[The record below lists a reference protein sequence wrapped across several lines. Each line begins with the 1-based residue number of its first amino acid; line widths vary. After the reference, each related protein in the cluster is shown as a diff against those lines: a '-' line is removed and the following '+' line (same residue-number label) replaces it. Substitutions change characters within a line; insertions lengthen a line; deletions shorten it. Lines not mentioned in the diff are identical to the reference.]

1 MTPGLA
7 RMALVLGLLSAIGP
21 VAVDMYLPA
30 LPTIA
35 ADLGTNVGAVQLSL
49 VSFFLALAVGQPI
62 YGPLAALFGRRPPLI
77 AGLAIFVAAAVGC
90 TFVKSVDALVAL
102 RFLQGFGICS
112 AAVIIR
118 AVIRDLH
125 TGPEAARL
133 LSLTLLVLAV
143 SPTLAPLAGSIFI
156 QFFSWQS
163 IFFVLA
169 IAGLAGIAVAVWM
182 LPETLPPERRD
193 QRSFGHT
200 FAGYVGLLRDGRFL
214 SLTVITGLIQGG
226 FFSYI
231 VSSAFYFIEVHGLA
245 PWQYSL
251 VFAANALVLISL
263 AQFSSSAMRRFGAE
277 RLIVLSVAVNAA
289 SAVLLLAVTLA
300 GIASLPVALPFLFV
314 VCWSLAFVGAP
325 GTVLALDPHGDK
337 AGTAS
342 ALIGTLQFG
351 ISAGASALVSVL
363 FDGTALP
370 MVAVIAACSLLAL
383 FFTWLLFG
391 WRPEIA

>member
-62 YGPLAALFGRRPPLI
+62 YGPLADLFGRRPPLI

-112 AAVIIR
+112 AAVIVR

-169 IAGLAGIAVAVWM
+169 VAGLAGVSVAVWM

-251 VFAANALVLISL
+251 VFAANALVLITL

-391 WRPEIA
+391 WRPEVA

>member
-62 YGPLAALFGRRPPLI
+62 YGPLADLFGRRPPLI

-112 AAVIIR
+112 AAVIVR

-169 IAGLAGIAVAVWM
+169 VAGLAGVSVAVWM

-251 VFAANALVLISL
+251 VFAANALVLITL
-263 AQFSSSAMRRFGAE
+263 AQFSSNAMRRFGAE